1 MKNPAKS
8 PSPGPRR
15 GSRRSHG
22 VLGTLLLLLTS
33 ACGGA
38 DTGEPDAGAPDSGV
52 PDSGVPIEPAC
63 PNSAD
68 DGVCLTK
75 ARLTYLDVRYDLSQ
89 PVFVNNRVP
98 IQFGITSTSLNPAA
112 PATRNVAVSFSF
124 IEANPANPAEPIECA
139 SSAIDVDL
147 VGDGQEQIVDG
158 FIWPTSLCGA
168 LVDKAVNLRV
178 TFDGDEPDTGID
190 YPAVTFTEAARGAE
204 LNQACRG
211 VADLSA
217 PDLRRGCVYTFDIEP
232 TPTDGTDKLIDVL
245 FDSMEPGSSVAIL
258 PYVAP
263 DATEEKLAPSLVVES
278 TLVVNGRDPYVSGLA
293 PEDVPP
299 ELEANAPGIT
309 GDLQF
314 GQEPDALEALT
325 AMPARATLRY
335 ELAPEGAEGGWLPLT
350 VGDASSE
357 LGRVDEVVI
366 EQLMPGTANTFAHE
380 LFAEGATRAALRE
393 GGAWADVSD
402 FAVRGCFVADFP
414 QEGNEGQGDTSDCH
428 VVPVVLVRETPDA
441 SAATSISFDQEFTR
455 RLGKANRMSV
465 AVQLTTQNRL
475 DRAGASSRIEGSVEL
490 EGKLGRS
497 YSVTIARAVGQATLG
512 VDPGETGYELTVDAF
527 NQRVHSF
534 SRSAP
539 SLEHEEEFSA
549 AKSFAFPNLG
559 FGFGPVRI
567 GFKIS
572 LGGEVGLT
580 TNDSLSVSTDAARCG
595 ELLQSEDALG
605 MCGAI
610 ARTITPGFNFTASI
624 EGGINIRIVKAAVVA
639 DLQLVNTDF
648 PLTASL
654 AFGQRD
660 NGSLVVLGNANWELG
675 MQLIRGNVSIV
686 GRVGIRRFSRTLRVH
701 LFSFSSRRFSQTL
714 LDRSM
719 DFAEVLE

>member
-1 MKNPAKS
+1 MKHPAKS
-8 PSPGPRR
+8 PSPTPRR
-15 GSRRSHG
+15 DSRRRNSA
-22 VLGTLLLLLTS
+22 LGALLALVAG
-33 ACGGA
+33 ACGGT
-38 DTGEPDAGAPDSGV
+38 DPVDPSPVTPDAG
-52 PDSGVPIEPAC
+52 EPPVAVC

-68 DGVCLTK
+68 NGVCLTK
-75 ARLTYLDVRYDLSQ
+75 ARLTYLDVRYDLSK

-98 IQFGITSTSLNPAA
+98 IQFGITSTSLTPNA

-147 VGDGQEQIVDG
+147 VGDGQEQRFAG
-158 FIWPTSLCGA
+158 FIWPTSLCAA
-168 LVDKAVNLRV
+168 LVDKTVNLRV

-204 LNQACRG
+204 PNQACRT
-211 VADLSA
+211 VADASA
-217 PDLRRGCVYTFDIEP
+217 PELGRGCVYTFDIEP
-232 TPTDGTDKLIDVL
+232 TPNDGSGNLIDVRYEA
-245 FDSMEPGSSVAIL
+245 MEPDSSVAVL

-263 DATEEKLAPSLVVES
+263 GATEEKLAPSLVVQS
-278 TLVVNGRDPYVSGLA
+278 TLVVNGRDPYISGLV
-293 PEDVPP
+293 PEEVPP
-299 ELEANAPGIT
+299 ELEADAPGIT
-309 GDLQF
+309 EDLQF
-314 GQEPDALEALT
+314 GQDPSELGALT
-325 AMPARATLRY
+325 AMPGRATLRY
-335 ELAPEGAEGGWLPLT
+335 AIAPEGTERDWLPLT
-350 VGDASSE
+350 VGALDSE
-357 LGRVDEVVI
+357 TGRVDEVII
-366 EQLMPGTANTFAHE
+366 EHLQPGTANTFAHE
-380 LFAEGATRAALRE
+380 LFAEGDTRAALRE

-402 FAVRGCFVADFP
+402 FAVRGCFVADFA
-414 QEGNEGQGDTSDCH
+414 QEGNEGEADTSDCH
-428 VVPVVLVRETPDA
+428 VLPVVLVRETPDA
-441 SAATSISFDQEFTR
+441 SAATSIGFNQEFTR
-455 RLGKANRMSV
+455 KLGNSNRMSIGV
-465 AVQLTTQNRL
+465 RLLTQNTL
-475 DRAGASSRIEGSVEL
+475 DRAGAASRIEGAVEL

-512 VDPGETGYELTVDAF
+512 VDPGETGYEITVDAF

-534 SRSAP
+534 AQSAP
-539 SLEHEEEFSA
+539 SMEHEEEFSA
-549 AKSFAFPNLG
+549 AKSFAFPGLG
-559 FGFGPVRI
+559 FGFGPVRV

-580 TNDSLSVSTDAARCG
+580 TNDSLSVSTDPARCG

-624 EGGINIRIVKAAVVA
+624 EGGINVRIVKAAVVA
-639 DLQLVNTDF
+639 DLKLVNTDF

-654 AFGQRD
+654 AFGQLD
-660 NGSLVVLGNANWELG
+660 NGNLVVLGNANWELG
-675 MQLIRGNVSIV
+675 MQLIRGDVSIV